1 MGLQNKEVLV
11 VDDDPTITRYL
22 EKVLS
27 TISLKT
33 IVASNVDQAIELAKK
48 RVPHLLLTD
57 LNMPGESGFDLL
69 ERRRALPEL
78 SHVPAI
84 VISGKKDRNSIYRAL
99 SLGATDYIVK
109 PISLPLLVQKVRK
122 ALQDREF
129 LKFEFAPKDRPRV
142 NAEIKCRIHSLNEV
156 SFFLVTPVKLAPQT
170 HLGLRS
176 AILSAAGIG
185 ACVAQT
191 QRTPAFLINEGEYG
205 IYVNLAGLPAA
216 SIEKIRQV
224 ILNWKA

>member
-11 VDDDPTITRYL
+11 VDDDPEIIRYF
-22 EKVLS
+22 ERVLA
-27 TISLKT
+27 TVGMKT
-33 IVASNVDQAIELAKK
+33 IGAKNVDQAIELAKK
-48 RVPHLLLTD
+48 RVPHLLFTD

-84 VISGKKDRNSIYRAL
+84 VVSGKKDKNSIYRAL

-109 PISLPLLVQKVRK
+109 PIVFPMLLQKIRK
-122 ALQDREF
+122 ALQDRGF
-129 LKFEFAPKDRPRV
+129 LKFEFSTEDRPRV
-142 NAEIKCRIHSLNEV
+142 NAEIKCRISSLNEV
-156 SFFLVTPVKLAPQT
+156 SFFLVSPVKIAPLT
-170 HLGLRS
+170 RLGLRS
-176 AILSAAGIG
+176 AILSSAGVG

-191 QRTPAFLINEGEYG
+191 QRSPAFLINEGEYG

-216 SIEKIRQV
+216 SIEKIRHV